1 MSKKELRKILIDK
14 INNSYWWHVPPE
26 DPDAYKKRGKYL
38 ASTYAQAEFY
48 GRPNIEPE
56 RVNITKPVFDFS
68 EDGILK
74 QLFPKKHKK
83 LSLSK
88 DVTDG
93 LDYYGQRIELDR
105 KMCEMARKNGHD
117 AIVLLNPAGRQ
128 CLKRNRKPDSIEL
141 NLLNIY

>member
-38 ASTYAQAEFY
+38 ASTYVQAEFY

-56 RVNITKPVFDFS
+56 RVNITNPVFDFS

-74 QLFPKKHKK
+74 QLFPKKYKK
-83 LSLSK
+83 LSLSE
-88 DVTDG
+88 DITDG
-93 LDYYGQRIELDR
+93 PDYYGQRIELDR

-117 AIVLLNPAGRQ
+117 AIVLFSPAGKQ
-128 CLKRNRKPDSIEL
+128 CLERNRKPDSMEL